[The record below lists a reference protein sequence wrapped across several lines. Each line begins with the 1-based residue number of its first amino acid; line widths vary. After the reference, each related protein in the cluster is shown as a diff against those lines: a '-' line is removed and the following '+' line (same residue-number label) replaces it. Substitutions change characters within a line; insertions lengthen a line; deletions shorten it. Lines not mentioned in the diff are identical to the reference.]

1 MLSLCFKKCAIVL
14 ACTLLLPSLVGA
26 GYYKWIDEEGNI
38 HMTDNYYAVPDKY
51 RKKADQ
57 GNHGKAQ
64 SAETLSNDTPQRV
77 VVHFKR
83 EDNAVFVNAIINW
96 KLPVVFHLDTGA
108 TNTMITRQDALALG
122 IDPDTKPTMK
132 GYIADGSL
140 VEFPMAVISSIAV
153 GDAEVNNLHVA
164 IGNVRLLGMNFLNDF
179 KINIDAES
187 GQLILERKDLVRKD
201 LVREKESPAIQEEKN
216 HTIDELMNQIDQI
229 ELAIRAKENI
239 IKQIEADIRSAEDKA
254 EKFESVLKEA
264 DEDSRFESS
273 DISFDASKK
282 RRMDKYEETLS
293 NINRHIE
300 IRQDEIAIQLRQ
312 IDQLSDRRD
321 QYDELITKLR

>member
-1 MLSLCFKKCAIVL
+1 M
-14 ACTLLLPSLVGA
+14 
-26 GYYKWIDEEGNI
+26 
-38 HMTDNYYAVPDKY
+38 
-51 RKKADQ
+51 
-57 GNHGKAQ
+57 
-64 SAETLSNDTPQRV
+64 
-77 VVHFKR
+77 
-83 EDNAVFVNAIINW
+83 
-96 KLPVVFHLDTGA
+96 
-108 TNTMITRQDALALG
+108 
-122 IDPDTKPTMK
+122 
-132 GYIADGSL
+132 
-140 VEFPMAVISSIAV
+140 
-153 GDAEVNNLHVA
+153 
-164 IGNVRLLGMNFLNDF
+164 
-179 KINIDAES
+179 
-187 GQLILERKDLVRKD
+187 
-201 LVREKESPAIQEEKN
+201 REKESPAIQEEKN